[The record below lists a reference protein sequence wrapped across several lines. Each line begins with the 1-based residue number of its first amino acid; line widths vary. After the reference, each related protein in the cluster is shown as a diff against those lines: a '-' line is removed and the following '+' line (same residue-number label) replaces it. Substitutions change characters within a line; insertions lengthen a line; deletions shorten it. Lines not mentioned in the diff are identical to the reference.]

1 MGEPLGIEQI
11 IDDFSVLDDWDERYR
26 YIIELGRQMQPLTD
40 QQKTD
45 LTKVRGCASQVW
57 LVSKLEKGP
66 NGKDVIVFEGES
78 DAMIVR
84 GLIAI
89 LLKLYS
95 SKTAQDILAI
105 DAKRVLGE
113 LGLDT
118 HLSQQRSNGLFAM
131 VERIR
136 SDARTSAAAGA

>member
-1 MGEPLGIEQI
+1 MSIEQV
-11 IDDFSVLDDWDERYR
+11 IDDFGVLDDWDERYR
-26 YIIELGRQMQPLTD
+26 YIIELGRRMPALPD
-40 QQKTD
+40 HFKTD
-45 LTKVRGCASQVW
+45 GTKVRGCASQVW
-57 LVSKLEKGP
+57 LVSKREKDDAGRE
-66 NGKDVIVFEGES
+66 VIVFQGDS

-89 LLKLYS
+89 LLQLYS
-95 SKTAQDILAI
+95 GRTSDEILSV
-105 DAKRVLGE
+105 DARQILGQ

-136 SDARTSAAAGA
+136 ADVSRARS